1 MLAHVFLPKEVNMS
15 KQLALFD
22 PSIPPWVRRLWDR
35 IDPEKRR
42 QILVILASMARSSL
56 ATTPSLK
63 LKGVRD
69 ESK

>member
-1 MLAHVFLPKEVNMS
+1 MS

-42 QILVILASMARSSL
+42 QILVILASMARSSF
-56 ATTPSLK
+56 ATTQSLK
-63 LKGVRD
+63 LKEVRD